1 MNLKKMIKMK
11 TKSYFQALVMMVPTL
26 LLIACSNND
35 DVNRVSSQT
44 QIIPYT
50 VSVNSEAS
58 TRATVDADFQT
69 LKFASG
75 DKLYVSGTNISGVM
89 DIQTGMGTASATF
102 SGSLTYTGSGSPA
115 DNLALTATLVSAQQN
130 PGTEVT
136 VATDNTVTVN
146 YGTALCA
153 DVNEAVQKYSLLTG
167 TSTYAQKSFSLTQQ
181 TAFLNFA
188 ITLVDGTTVGT
199 DVSATVANVGGSDR
213 TGTVATVADGT
224 DVVAKFVAP
233 VAKQALS
240 GASVTVGSNAA
251 FAFGESKV
259 LAAKVYNLNRKIV
272 NLSAVTEYEAQ
283 DGDILTGTGVISSHI
298 TIADNAIITLN
309 GVNLTTIGTTESY
322 LWPGLDGKGDC
333 TLILEGSNYV
343 RGGYDSCPGIRTVP
357 GKTLTIRGNGSLEV
371 SGNSYGV
378 GIGGNRYTSS
388 YDWPCGNIR
397 IEGGTIIA
405 NGGWSMAG
413 IGGQCGNIT
422 ITGGNVT
429 ATGGAYAAGIGTS
442 KSGNCGNILISGG
455 TVNANG
461 GGSYSVGIGGAGDDS
476 YSHGTCGTI
485 TITNGVT
492 KVTAKGANKSI
503 GADGEGVCGTITV
516 GGEVMTSFTNP
527 YTYQPD

>member
-1 MNLKKMIKMK
+1 MSKIK
-11 TKSYFQALVMMVPTL
+11 TKRYFQGLVMMMTAFL
-26 LLIACSNND
+26 LPSCSNIEE
-35 DVNRVSSQT
+35 VNTEFSKPKV
-44 QIIPYT
+44 IPYN
-50 VSVNSEAS
+50 VSVKGEAA

-75 DKLYVSGTNISGVM
+75 DKLYVSGTDISGVM
-89 DIQTGMGTASATF
+89 DIQDGVGTASATF
-102 SGSLTYTGSGSPA
+102 SGSLTYTGSGLPA

-167 TSTYAQKSFSLTQQ
+167 TSTYGSKSFSLTQQ

-188 ITLVDGTTVGT
+188 ITLNDGTSSGDNVTV
-199 DVSATVANVGGSDR
+199 TVANVGGSDR
-213 TGTVATVADGT
+213 TGSIKAITEDEKVKV
-224 DVVAKFVAP
+224 KFVAP
-233 VAKQALS
+233 VATQTLAN
-240 GASVTVGSNAA
+240 ANVTVGSNAA

-283 DGDILTGTGVISSHI
+283 DGDILTGTGVTSSHI

-309 GVNLTTIGTTESY
+309 GVNLTTIGKTESY
-322 LWPGLDGKGDC
+322 MWPGLDGKGDC

-343 RGGYDSCPGIRTVP
+343 SGGSGYCPGIRTVP
-357 GKTLTIRGNGSLEV
+357 GKTLTIRGNGSLKV
-371 SGNSYGV
+371 SGNGYGV
-378 GIGGNRYTSS
+378 GIGGNRYTGPW
-388 YDWPCGNIR
+388 DWPCGNIS

-405 NGGWSMAG
+405 NGGWTMAG

-429 ATGGAYAAGIGTS
+429 ATGGTYAAGIGTS
-442 KSGNCGNILISGG
+442 QSGSCGNILISGG

-461 GGSYSVGIGGAGDDS
+461 SGSYSVGIGGAGDDN

-503 GADGEGVCGTITV
+503 GTDGGGVCGTITV